1 MAKSKSP
8 LRYPG
13 GKTRACKILD
23 TILKEHFNL
32 SQFENLVSPIFG
44 GGSFEIHLQN
54 QYDFNIIA
62 NDKFTPLYNFWN
74 TCKTNK
80 KRLCKRL
87 TEQLNMVDKEEF
99 TRLRKGIMEES
110 DGFKQSIMFFV
121 INRCSFSG
129 ATLSGGFSSDSSKNR
144 FTESSIDNIKLL
156 DLSSYQFFNLDFKK
170 FINDNQDEKNLMFL
184 DPPYY
189 LNKGNTLYGNNGDL
203 HEAFNHKRLYK
214 CLSTKKNWIMTYNDC
229 EYIRALYK
237 GYKIIE
243 VDWKYGMNATKK
255 SSEIVIIGRSTHVEE
270 IVGAM
275 VKRVIQGAA
284 A

>member
-23 TILKEHFNL
+23 TILKEHFDV
-32 SQFENLVSPIFG
+32 SQFDNLVSPFFG

-74 TCKTNK
+74 TCKTDK

-87 TEQLNMVDKEEF
+87 TEQLNMVDREEF
-99 TRLRKGIMEES
+99 TRLRKEIMEES

-144 FTESSIDNIKLL
+144 FTESSIDNIIQL
-156 DLSSYQFFNLDFKK
+156 DLSSYQLFNLDFKK

>member
-1 MAKSKSP
+1 M
-8 LRYPG
+8 
-13 GKTRACKILD
+13 
-23 TILKEHFNL
+23 KEHFDI
-32 SQFENLVSPIFG
+32 SQFDNLVSPFFG

-54 QYDFNIIA
+54 QYDINIIA

-74 TCKTNK
+74 TCKTDK

-87 TEQLNMVDKEEF
+87 AEQLNMVDKEEF

-144 FTESSIDNIKLL
+144 FTESAIDNIKQL
-156 DLSSYQFFNLDFKK
+156 DLSSYEFFNLDFKK

-214 CLSTKKNWIMTYNDC
+214 CLSSKKNWIMTYNDC

>member
-1 MAKSKSP
+1 
-8 LRYPG
+8 
-13 GKTRACKILD
+13 
-23 TILKEHFNL
+23 
-32 SQFENLVSPIFG
+32 
-44 GGSFEIHLQN
+44 
-54 QYDFNIIA
+54 
-62 NDKFTPLYNFWN
+62 
-74 TCKTNK
+74 
-80 KRLCKRL
+80 
-87 TEQLNMVDKEEF
+87 
-99 TRLRKGIMEES
+99 
-110 DGFKQSIMFFV
+110 
-121 INRCSFSG
+121 
-129 ATLSGGFSSDSSKNR
+129 
-144 FTESSIDNIKLL
+144 
-156 DLSSYQFFNLDFKK
+156 
-170 FINDNQDEKNLMFL
+170 MFL

-270 IVGAM
+270 IVGTM